1 MNSTEFNLYS
11 DIVFNIF
18 NNECDNINSVL
29 KNIEDII
36 PGIVIHVMEIDSEQN
51 LYRYSSKKNRLK
63 KTCQR
68 KNRLNS
74 DKSYLDK
81 LIWGIKENN
90 YNRNLFCEKY
100 IPKDYDDDNIFNIYS
115 SHEEKIYS
123 FNFNDKSCGFIYI
136 DISNTRED
144 IINNLEFIE
153 KLIYISIKNRYKK
166 LEYKNNYKKRLC
178 KDIENGIKL
187 NEFKFVYQPKF
198 NMKTNSIVGAEVLI
212 RWKKSNG
219 EIVYPDKFINKLE
232 KYNLIYLIDYYVM
245 YECIKQMDYWFNF
258 MEYKPIN
265 IAINLSK
272 STLMRD
278 DFIEYLNNI
287 IDKYKINL
295 NYLEF
300 EITERENIKLDIE
313 DVNKRIKIIRDLGI
327 KVSLDD
333 FGSENSNISLY
344 MNIDFDVIKIDKSII
359 DNIGKKDKADYIL
372 RYIRNLAN
380 HSGAELIA
388 EGIETRDQYKFLL
401 EHGYN
406 TGQGYYFSTP
416 IDVYDFE
423 KKYLNIDT

>member
-18 NNECDNINSVL
+18 NNECDDINSVL

-51 LYRYSSKKNRLK
+51 LYKYSSKKNRLK

-100 IPKDYDDDNIFNIYS
+100 IRKDYDDDNIFNIYS

-153 KLIYISIKNRYKK
+153 KLICISIKNKYKK
-166 LEYKNNYKKRLC
+166 LEYKNNHKKRLC
-178 KDIENGIKL
+178 KYIKNGIKL
-187 NEFKFVYQPKF
+187 NEFKLVYQPKF
-198 NMKTNSIVGAEVLI
+198 NMKTNSIVGAEALI

-245 YECIKQMDYWFNF
+245 DESIKQMDYWFNF
-258 MEYKPIN
+258 MKYKPIN

-278 DFIEYLNNI
+278 DFIEYLN
-287 IDKYKINL
+287 
-295 NYLEF
+295 
-300 EITERENIKLDIE
+300 
-313 DVNKRIKIIRDLGI
+313 
-327 KVSLDD
+327 
-333 FGSENSNISLY
+333 
-344 MNIDFDVIKIDKSII
+344 
-359 DNIGKKDKADYIL
+359 
-372 RYIRNLAN
+372 RYYR
-380 HSGAELIA
+380 
-388 EGIETRDQYKFLL
+388 
-401 EHGYN
+401 
-406 TGQGYYFSTP
+406 
-416 IDVYDFE
+416 
-423 KKYLNIDT
+423 